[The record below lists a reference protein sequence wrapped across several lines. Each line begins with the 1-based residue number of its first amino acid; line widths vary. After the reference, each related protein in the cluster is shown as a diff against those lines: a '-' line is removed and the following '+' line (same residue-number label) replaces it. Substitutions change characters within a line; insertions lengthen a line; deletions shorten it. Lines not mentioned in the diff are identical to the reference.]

1 LLKSVEVA
9 INYQTSIVREA
20 RRIIED
26 KKVKAVSQFRYC
38 ILTSQYF
45 EQHFT
50 PNYLSLQKLASLM
63 IEIYGV
69 VSTWKPMAICVLDT
83 VADLYNVVGVMPTTG
98 KSNVSKQKNFF
109 GNQFLIAAEQAKVR
123 HTRDFFDSA
132 MIQVQKEDFMNF
144 LNKLIK
150 LQ

>member
-1 LLKSVEVA
+1 M
-9 INYQTSIVREA
+9 REA

-26 KKVKAVSQFRYC
+26 KKVKAVSEFRYC

-45 EQHFT
+45 EQQFT
-50 PNYLSLQKLASLM
+50 PNYLSLQKLAALM
-63 IEIYGV
+63 IEIYGAL
-69 VSTWKPMAICVLDT
+69 SKSKPMAVCVLDT
-83 VADLYNVVGVMPTTG
+83 VADIYNVVGVMPTTG
-98 KSNVSKQKNFF
+98 KSSAAKQKNFF
-109 GNQFLIAAEQAKVR
+109 GNQFLRAAELAKVR

>member
-1 LLKSVEVA
+1 MKAIEVA
-9 INYQTSIVREA
+9 INYQTSVVREA

-26 KKVKAVSQFRYC
+26 KKVKAVTDFRYC

-45 EQHFT
+45 EQNFT
-50 PNYLSLQKLASLM
+50 PNYLSLQKLAAMM
-63 IEIYGV
+63 IEIYGAV
-69 VSTWKPMAICVLDT
+69 GKIKPMAICVLDS
-83 VADLYNVVGVMPTTG
+83 VADLYNVVGVMPAINTTG
-98 KSNVSKQKNFF
+98 DKRNFF
-109 GNQFLIAAEQAKVR
+109 GSMFIKAAELAKVR

-150 LQ
+150 H